1 MQENQKQSSTAY
13 LDIEDVNCVA
23 RWFSSQEGLDSG
35 TGYKAVCNIF
45 FVNPKTAF
53 IYGLHGVLD
62 KSDYRELLSR
72 LKAKG
77 CTTILAERKGKLVSK
92 VIDWYLTK
100 GAKYE

>member
-1 MQENQKQSSTAY
+1 MQQNQKQCCTF

-23 RWFSSQEGLDSG
+23 RWFSSKEDLDSG
-35 TGYKAVCNIF
+35 VGYKAVCNIF
-45 FVNPKTAF
+45 FVNPQTAF

-62 KSDYRELLSR
+62 KSDYRELLTR

-92 VIDWYLTK
+92 DIDWYLSK
-100 GAKYE
+100 GAKDE